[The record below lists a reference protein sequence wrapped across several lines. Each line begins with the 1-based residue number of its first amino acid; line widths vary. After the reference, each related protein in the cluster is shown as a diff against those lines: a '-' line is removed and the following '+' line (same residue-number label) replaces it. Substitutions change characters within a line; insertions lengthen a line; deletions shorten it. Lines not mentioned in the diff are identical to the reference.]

1 MPELSDEEDDD
12 LPELDR
18 DPDEEEPEQRPVEEA
33 ELVYAA
39 LNESSAIPDNP
50 KTLKEVRDSPE
61 WTEWEKAVKA
71 EIDQLH

>member
-12 LPELDR
+12 LPGLDR

-39 LNESSAIPDNP
+39 LNESASAKGKKI
-50 KTLKEVRDSPE
+50 LSV
-61 WTEWEKAVKA
+61 A
-71 EIDQLH
+71 